1 MSLKN
6 FLFSMKLLRKDSY
19 FNPYLPVRQAGGKNG
34 TNIPLTNLT
43 LQAKAISLS
52 EKLLTLKN

>member
-1 MSLKN
+1 
-6 FLFSMKLLRKDSY
+6 MKLLRKDSY